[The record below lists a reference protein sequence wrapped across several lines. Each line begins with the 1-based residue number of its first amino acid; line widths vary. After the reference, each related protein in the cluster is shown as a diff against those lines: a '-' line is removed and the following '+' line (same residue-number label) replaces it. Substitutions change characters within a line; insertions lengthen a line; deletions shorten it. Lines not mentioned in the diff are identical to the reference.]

1 MSIELNVSGM
11 TCGHCKAAV
20 EGALKKITGVNGV
33 EVNLEQGKALIQG
46 ENLDTS
52 QLIAAVIEEGYSAQ
66 AVAA

>member
-1 MSIELNVSGM
+1 MSIELNVNGM

-20 EGALKKITGVNGV
+20 EGALKQIAGVNGV